1 MPAVPS
7 STPYVENPNHK
18 PNPRYAVGLVDTS
31 GTAGP
36 IPAGPLSAYP
46 VTHGPDLSYEEARA
60 LTEGRFFSNPLPPQ
74 PAAEEVL
81 SDDDEAFIKDLVLHA
96 SAPMT
101 VANPGLIAELVSS
114 ADAGDQG
121 DAGKEGDTN
130 PPGDADQGTA
140 PDEAG
145 VAGTP
150 ADESGSSDG
159 APVGDQPQPEATSA
173 TVVEQPTVET
183 KQVETQQQEL
193 PIEVPAA
200 APAAPSG
207 EATSSSKAKAKHPK
221 PTP

>member
-74 PAAEEVL
+74 PAVEEVL
-81 SDDDEAFIKDLVLHA
+81 SDDDEAFIKDSVLHA

-101 VANPGLIAELVSS
+101 VVNPDNGLIAELVSS

-121 DAGKEGDTN
+121 DA
-130 PPGDADQGTA
+130 DQGTA

-145 VAGTP
+145 VAGTS

-159 APVGDQPQPEATSA
+159 APVEDQPQPEATSA
-173 TVVEQPTVET
+173 TVVEQPSIEQPTVET
-183 KQVETQQQEL
+183 QQVEPQQQEL